1 MCIRSREEQ
10 LSCISKPSL
19 HFQTMKR
26 PAAQSQP
33 SGSTKDS
40 GPTAKKPRNPTKP
53 AQPKAVTTSPP
64 KPNSITIVFGTYEH
78 ILYGLNLS
86 FPPSPAAPTFT
97 TLFQF
102 VAHRSPLNV
111 LAVPSYPATPILA
124 SSASDTPL
132 TLWSISK
139 RRCIGTLSCGVL
151 ATDAGGAGREPGVK
165 VARFDRSGKILV
177 VGDETGGMTVYRTS
191 DWALVRKF
199 SGGGKGRVND
209 LAIEPQKG
217 RIMLSVGQDRCLR
230 MWDLSGG
237 KDKGKPMASVRLG
250 TEAERLGWSPSG
262 KKMVVVTGTIVTVYD
277 TMMSPLF
284 TFTSPRGRVHDAKFF
299 IDKRSQE
306 YLILAC
312 DDSVGRIFH
321 LGHSSVDSDTEPK
334 CVAELIG
341 HSNRV
346 KSVELVNLANEEDAT
361 YAVTI
366 SSDGFCH
373 VYNLLSEQWNDPES
387 PHEIEPIAKHDT
399 GGCRLTCL
407 SAVAVAKGH
416 DSQEELNAE
425 ESDDADVVDEE
436 EEDDDDGEDEW
447 SGIDLQANGEEI
459 SFENSDDCNSDDSE
473 AN

>member
-1 MCIRSREEQ
+1 
-10 LSCISKPSL
+10 
-19 HFQTMKR
+19 MKR
-26 PAAQSQP
+26 PALQSHP
-33 SGSTKDS
+33 SGPSTQS
-40 GPTAKKPRNPTKP
+40 GSKSKKPRN
-53 AQPKAVTTSPP
+53 VP
-64 KPNSITIVFGTYEH
+64 KPVQSQATQSHPKPDSITIVIGTYEH
-78 ILYGLNLS
+78 ILYGLNLT
-86 FPPSPAAPTFT
+86 FPPSPATPTFT
-97 TLFQF
+97 TLFHF

-124 SSASDTPL
+124 SSAADSPL
-132 TLWSISK
+132 TLWSLSK
-139 RRCIGTLSCGVL
+139 RRCLGTLSCGIL

-250 TEAERLGWSPSG
+250 TESERLGWSPSG

-299 IDKRSQE
+299 IDQRSEE
-306 YLILAC
+306 YLILGC

-321 LGHSSVDSDTEPK
+321 LGHSTVNSDTEPQ

-346 KSVELVNLANEEDAT
+346 KSIELVTLPNEGDST

-373 VYNLLSEQWNDPES
+373 VYRLLSEQWSDPEN
-387 PHEIEPIAKHDT
+387 PYELEPVAKYDT

-407 SAVAVAKGH
+407 SAVAVASGH
-416 DSQEELNAE
+416 DSQDKKNTPEEQDAQE
-425 ESDDADVVDEE
+425 DQSAQESGDDE
-436 EEDDDDGEDEW
+436 EDEW
-447 SGIDLQANGEEI
+447 SGIDLQANGEEL
-459 SFENSDDCNSDDSE
+459 SLDNSDSCPSSDSE
-473 AN
+473 PN

>member
-1 MCIRSREEQ
+1 
-10 LSCISKPSL
+10 
-19 HFQTMKR
+19 MKR
-26 PAAQSQP
+26 PALQSQP
-33 SGSTKDS
+33 SGSSTHP
-40 GPTAKKPRNPTKP
+40 GPKLKKPRNQTSTLPQPQPT
-53 AQPKAVTTSPP
+53 ASSSKA
-64 KPNSITIVFGTYEH
+64 NSITIVIGTYEH
-78 ILYGLNLS
+78 ILYGLNLT
-86 FPPSPAAPTFT
+86 FPASPTTPTFT
-97 TLFQF
+97 TLFHF

-111 LAVPSYPATPILA
+111 LAVPSYPANPILA
-124 SSASDTPL
+124 SSAADSPL
-132 TLWSISK
+132 TLWSLSK

-151 ATDAGGAGREPGVK
+151 ATDAGGAGREPGVR
-165 VARFDRSGKILV
+165 VAQYDSSGKILV

-230 MWDLSGG
+230 MWDLGG
-237 KDKGKPMASVRLG
+237 GRDKGKPMASVRLG
-250 TEAERLGWSPSG
+250 AEAERLGWSPTG

-299 IDKRSQE
+299 IDKRSEE

-312 DDSVGRIFH
+312 DDSIGRIFH
-321 LGHSSVDSDTEPK
+321 LGHSTVNSDTEPQ
-334 CVAELIG
+334 CVAELLG

-346 KSVELVNLANEEDAT
+346 KTVELVTLSNEKDST

-373 VYNLLSEQWNDPES
+373 VYKLLSEQWNDPENA
-387 PHEIEPIAKHDT
+387 HELEPVAKYDT

-407 SAVAVAKGH
+407 SVVAVASGQ
-416 DSQEELNAE
+416 DSQDAHNPQ
-425 ESDDADVVDEE
+425 ESDD
-436 EEDDDDGEDEW
+436 DDDDDDEVDAG
-447 SGIDLQANGEEI
+447 SGVDLQANGEEL
-459 SFENSDDCNSDDSE
+459 SFDNSDSGSSSDSGE
-473 AN
+473 H

>member
-1 MCIRSREEQ
+1 
-10 LSCISKPSL
+10 
-19 HFQTMKR
+19 MKR
-26 PAAQSQP
+26 PALESQP
-33 SGSTKDS
+33 SGSSKLS
-40 GPTAKKPRNPTKP
+40 GPKPKKPRNLVKVPQVQSVSPT
-53 AQPKAVTTSPP
+53 P
-64 KPNSITIVFGTYEH
+64 KPNSITIVIGTYEH
-78 ILYGLNLS
+78 ILYGLNLT
-86 FPPSPAAPTFT
+86 FPASTASPTFT
-97 TLFQF
+97 TLFHF

-111 LAVPSYPATPILA
+111 LAVPSYPATPMLA
-124 SSASDTPL
+124 SSAADSPL
-132 TLWSISK
+132 TLWSLSK
-139 RRCIGTLSCGVL
+139 RRCLGTLSCGVL
-151 ATDAGGAGREPGVK
+151 ATDAGGAGREPGVRI
-165 VARFDRSGKILV
+165 AQYDRSGKILV

-250 TEAERLGWSPSG
+250 TEAERLGWSPTG
-262 KKMVVVTGTIVTVYD
+262 KKIVVVTGTIVTVYD

-299 IDKRSQE
+299 IDKRSEE

-321 LGHSSVDSDTEPK
+321 LGQSNVNSDTEPQ
-334 CVAELIG
+334 CVAELLG

-346 KSVELVNLANEEDAT
+346 KSVELVTLSSEEDST
-361 YAVTI
+361 YAATI

-373 VYNLLSEQWNDPES
+373 IYKLLSEQWNDPES
-387 PHEIEPIAKHDT
+387 PYELEPVAKYDT

-407 SAVAVAKGH
+407 SAVAFASGH
-416 DSQEELNAE
+416 QDEHNIQ
-425 ESDDADVVDEE
+425 ESDEE
-436 EEDDDDGEDEW
+436 PDDDDDDAG
-447 SGIDLQANGEEI
+447 SGIDLKANGEEL
-459 SFENSDDCNSDDSE
+459 SFDNSDRGSSGDSE
-473 AN
+473 EN